1 MAIDAILASR
11 RVDRNAQ
18 HADDQAPT
26 RQISDGRCAMTKRI
40 GLQIGFAGSP
50 TEREDIVQRAQIAD
64 DLGVESLW
72 VAEAWGRDAFSMLT
86 HLALTTK
93 KIGLGTAIVN
103 VFSRTPAVLAMTFGT
118 LDELSGGRAIIG
130 LGSSGANVVEHWH
143 GVPFKKPATRLREYI
158 EIINMITRR
167 QKLNYDGE
175 VFKLE
180 RGFTMQF
187 PTLREHIPTYIAS
200 ITPKSMVQTGEVA
213 DGWIPIY
220 WPKDKIRSGVDTIME
235 GASKAGKTRA
245 DITVAPAMVLQITDD
260 ASEETIRA
268 QARAPIA
275 FYVGRMGSYY
285 YEMLNRHGFEEEVTN
300 IKSAWAERDARAAAA
315 AVSDRMLD
323 QTAIVGPLQKCKEE
337 LDERRTLGI
346 DLPMINMVGRDAS
359 EMGKILEK
367 LLA

>member
-1 MAIDAILASR
+1 
-11 RVDRNAQ
+11 
-18 HADDQAPT
+18 
-26 RQISDGRCAMTKRI
+26 MTKRI
-40 GLQIGFAGSP
+40 GLQVGFAGSP
-50 TEREDIVQRAQIAD
+50 AEREDIVKRVQIAE
-64 DLGVESLW
+64 DLGVESVW

-143 GVPFKKPATRLREYI
+143 GVPFEKPATRLREYV
-158 EIINMITRR
+158 EIITMIMRR
-167 QKLNYDGE
+167 QKLMYDGK
-175 VFKLE
+175 VFKMQ
-180 RGFTMQF
+180 RGFTAQF
-187 PTLREHIPTYIAS
+187 PVFRDHIPTYIAS

-220 WPKDKIRSGVDTIME
+220 WPKDKIASGVETLME
-235 GASKAGKTRA
+235 GARKAGKTRA
-245 DITVAPAMVLQITDD
+245 DITVAPAIVLQVTDD

-275 FYVGRMGSYY
+275 FYVGRMGTYY
-285 YEMLNRHGFEEEVTN
+285 YEMLNRHGFEEEVAA
-300 IKSAWAERDARAAAA
+300 IQAAWAARDAKAAAA

-323 QTAIVGPLQKCKEE
+323 QTAVVGPFDKCRED
-337 LDERRTLGI
+337 LDERRALGV
-346 DLPMINMVGRDAS
+346 DLPIINMPGRDAG
-359 EMGKILEK
+359 EMGRMLEA
-367 LLA
+367 LLK